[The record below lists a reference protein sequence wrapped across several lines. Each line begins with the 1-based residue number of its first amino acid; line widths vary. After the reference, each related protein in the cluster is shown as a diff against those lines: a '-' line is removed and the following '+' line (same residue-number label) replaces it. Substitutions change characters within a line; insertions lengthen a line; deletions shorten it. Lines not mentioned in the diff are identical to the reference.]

1 MFIGRK
7 NELATLEDLYT
18 EDVFQCVII
27 YGRRRV
33 GKTTMLSEFCKSKN
47 HIIFSAQETTSSAM
61 LKDFSKKVYNK
72 FKIKNLPSFE
82 SWEQALLFIGE
93 KASFSFL
100 III

>member
-47 HIIFSAQETTSSAM
+47 HIFFSAQETTSSAM
-61 LKDFSKKVYNK
+61 LKDFSKK
-72 FKIKNLPSFE
+72 E
-82 SWEQALLFIGE
+82 LLI
-93 KASFSFL
+93 FL
-100 III
+100 CQLKWNRVPHHFYTRQLI